1 MTKEAGLFMAAQT
14 YCHNVTSLYI
24 YTKKKKAECTKEKH
38 TAKHRVTKKKKE
50 TRTKKNREQHQA
62 KKRKREEHTKTWK
75 KFQQ

>member
-1 MTKEAGLFMAAQT
+1 MSHLYT
-14 YCHNVTSLYI
+14 YI
-24 YTKKKKAECTKEKH
+24 PKKKAECTKEKH